1 MNRILDAGPGGFE
14 GGMSTE
20 KYGHLVRVSRAT
32 AYRDLEELVR
42 HGLLNQAGVGRGNKY
57 FAAMEGWNAGTP
69 PLFATKYGM
78 QLCCKFAKQQQ
89 KQLRIG

>member
-1 MNRILDAGPGGFE
+1 MDAGPGGFE

-42 HGLLNQAGVGRGNKY
+42 YGLLTRAGVGRGTRY
-57 FAAMEGWNAGTP
+57 FAAMEGWEAGQHR
-69 PLFATKYGM
+69 AY
-78 QLCCKFAKQQQ
+78 
-89 KQLRIG
+89 